1 MMARSQITLDAEQ
14 HKRARERAAALGISL
29 AEYFRRLVAKDIAQ
43 PRRTGSPA
51 GVFDLGDSGGSDV
64 ALQKDEYIGTAL
76 AARRSTG
83 RRARRKSA

>member
-1 MMARSQITLDAEQ
+1 MMARSQITLEAEQ
-14 HKRARERAAALGISL
+14 HKRARERATALGISL

-64 ALQKDEYIGTAL
+64 ALQKDEYIGSAL
-76 AARRSTG
+76 SARPPMG